1 MKRLLILILLMISVF
16 LITLEITFATFD
28 YSKIGDTENAIK
40 TGTYKG
46 IYYENEWNE
55 DGWPAI
61 EARKYINNVLF
72 NQVPQDLKNI
82 IIDTFVVS
90 WHDSKKGKINST
102 STDKMYL
109 LSSHEIWEDK
119 NF

>member
-90 WHDSKKGKINST
+90 WHDSKKRQN
-102 STDKMYL
+102 
-109 LSSHEIWEDK
+109 
-119 NF
+119 